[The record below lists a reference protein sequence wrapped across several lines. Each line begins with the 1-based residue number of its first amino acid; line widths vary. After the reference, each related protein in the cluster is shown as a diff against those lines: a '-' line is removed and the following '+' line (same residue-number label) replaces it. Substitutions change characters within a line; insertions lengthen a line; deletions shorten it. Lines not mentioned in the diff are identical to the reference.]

1 MFKLILYSV
10 LSGFIIGLSGFLFVC
25 TRWLCEYVIKI
36 NVLTEIFNIIGAFVF
51 SCGLLIICTFK
62 LYLFTGRVGDL
73 FDVEYKQNKKILT
86 LQLLLI
92 LVINVIASTAIGIIS
107 NLIFKKTYYIKT
119 IQTIVNGRIV
129 FTSLNEYISIF
140 MQSILCGVCVTS
152 AVKVFIFNPFFCS
165 MFVAIFVY
173 SNYQHSI
180 ANPFYFG
187 ADYNNFSYKMLINEI
202 LAIAGNTIGAIPIII
217 LTNVIRKSIMNS
229 TCSMNSTNSKT
240 NDSTQEITSDDS
252 STSLV

>member
-10 LSGFIIGLSGFLFVC
+10 LSGFIIGLSGFLFIC
-25 TRWLCEYVIKI
+25 TRWLCEDVIKI
-36 NVLTEIFNIIGAFVF
+36 NALIEIFNIIGAFVF

-73 FDVEYKQNKKILT
+73 FDIEYKQNKKILT

-92 LVINVIASTAIGIIS
+92 LVINVIASTTIGIIS
-107 NLIFKKTYYIKT
+107 NLILKKKTYYIKI

-129 FTSLNEYISIF
+129 FTNLNNYISIF
-140 MQSILCGVCVTS
+140 TQSILCGICVTS
-152 AVKVFIFNPFFCS
+152 AVKVFTFDPFFCS

-187 ADYNNFSYKMLINEI
+187 ADYNNFSYNMLINEI

-217 LTNVIRKSIMNS
+217 LTNVIRKSIIN
-229 TCSMNSTNSKT
+229 
-240 NDSTQEITSDDS
+240 STQERTSEYIS
-252 STSLV
+252 STSIV

>member
-25 TRWLCEYVIKI
+25 TRWLCEDVIKI

-107 NLIFKKTYYIKT
+107 NLIFKKNILHKNYTNNSKWKNCVYKSKRIHIDFYAIYTLWCMCYI
-119 IQTIVNGRIV
+119 
-129 FTSLNEYISIF
+129 
-140 MQSILCGVCVTS
+140 
-152 AVKVFIFNPFFCS
+152 CS
-165 MFVAIFVY
+165 
-173 SNYQHSI
+173 
-180 ANPFYFG
+180 
-187 ADYNNFSYKMLINEI
+187 
-202 LAIAGNTIGAIPIII
+202 
-217 LTNVIRKSIMNS
+217 KSIY
-229 TCSMNSTNSKT
+229 
-240 NDSTQEITSDDS
+240 I
-252 STSLV
+252 